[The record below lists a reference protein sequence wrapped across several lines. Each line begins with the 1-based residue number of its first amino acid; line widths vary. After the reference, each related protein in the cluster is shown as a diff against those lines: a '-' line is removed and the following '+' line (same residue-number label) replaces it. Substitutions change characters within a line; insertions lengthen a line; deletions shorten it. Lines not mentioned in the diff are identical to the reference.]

1 MRMPTVT
8 APILAIAVLTILAGC
23 GAAPAIADP
32 SHLPD
37 TAPVATA
44 TPTPTPTES
53 DRGADFGERVINDR
67 GNLAKDIG
75 QLAGISLTDH
85 EDVVAAQFAVT
96 DIAVDI
102 ACTDGYSDA
111 PANGHFV
118 GIHLNVETTPE
129 LAQDEMGTLSF
140 SQWAWQAFDADG
152 KRVND
157 PLGNALWC
165 MDAGDQLP
173 SDIGPAQSVSGW
185 IVLDL
190 PTTTGSVALTMGAT
204 NGWEW
209 SY

>member
-1 MRMPTVT
+1 MRTV
-8 APILAIAVLTILAGC
+8 AVPILAIAALTILSGC
-23 GAAPAIADP
+23 SAAPVTAYS

-37 TAPVATA
+37 TAPVAKS
-44 TPTPTPTES
+44 TPTPTPTEAQAS
-53 DRGADFGERVINDR
+53 ANFGERFINDR
-67 GNLAKDIG
+67 GNLVKEVG
-75 QLAGISLTDH
+75 QLAGTGLTDNQ
-85 EDVVAAQFAVT
+85 DVLTSQFAVT
-96 DIAVDI
+96 DIPVDVP
-102 ACTDGYSDA
+102 CTAEFADA

-129 LAQDEMGTLSF
+129 LAQDAIGTLSF
-140 SQWAWQAFDADG
+140 SQWGWQAFDADG

-185 IVLDL
+185 LALDL
-190 PTTTGSVALTMGAT
+190 PTTAGFVALTMGAA

>member
-1 MRMPTVT
+1 MRTVT
-8 APILAIAVLTILAGC
+8 APILAIAALTILAGC
-23 GAAPAIADP
+23 SSAPSTADT

-44 TPTPTPTES
+44 TPTPSATDT
-53 DRGADFGERVINDR
+53 DAGADFGERVINDR
-67 GNLAKDIG
+67 GNLVKEIG
-75 QLAGISLTDH
+75 QLAGTGLSEDQDVLTS
-85 EDVVAAQFAVT
+85 QFAVT
-96 DIAVDI
+96 DIVVDV
-102 ACTDGYSDA
+102 ACTAEFADT
-111 PANGHFV
+111 PTNGHFI

-129 LAQDEMGTLSF
+129 LAQDEIGTLSF
-140 SQWAWQAFDADG
+140 SQWGWQAFDAEG

-157 PLGNALWC
+157 PLGNAMWC
-165 MDAGDQLP
+165 MDAGEQLP

-190 PTTTGSVALTMGAT
+190 PTTTGSVALTMGAA